1 MISLALAGV
10 RGGVGCTSVAAG
22 LAYALHAMH
31 QRVLLVD
38 LAAHNQLR
46 LHFNL
51 ALEDS
56 AGWAPAVLAA
66 GAWDGQA
73 WSLDERLCLVPR
85 GELSAAGAARVG
97 DAVRRS
103 PAALR
108 RPLLELAD
116 RFDWLLVDCGA
127 EAELLSAVAPFDLR
141 VTLLEA
147 DPACAVL
154 LARAADAVGWRL
166 VNRYAP
172 ERQLQAD
179 LQLLW
184 RRAPGH
190 RFLPFSIHDDAAW
203 PEALALKMPVGHYA
217 PDSQAARDMHDLA
230 DWCLAATER
239 AA

>member
-1 MISLALAGV
+1 MSIALEGV

-22 LAYALHAMH
+22 LAHALHGLQ
-31 QRVLLVD
+31 QRVLLLD
-38 LAAHNQLR
+38 LAAHNHLR

-51 ALEDS
+51 ALEED
-56 AGWAPAVLAA
+56 AGWARAVLDG

-73 WSLDERLCLVPR
+73 WSLDGRLCLVPR
-85 GELSAAGAARVG
+85 GELTAAEATRVRA
-97 DAVRRS
+97 AVRRS

-108 RPLLELAD
+108 RPLRERAD
-116 RFDWLLVDCGA
+116 AFDWLLVDCGA
-127 EAELLSAVAPFDLR
+127 DADIAGVLTPFDIHI
-141 VTLLEA
+141 TLLEA

-154 LARAADAVGWRL
+154 LARADTGAGWRL
-166 VNRYAP
+166 VNRYDP

-179 LQLLW
+179 LQLVW

-230 DWCLAATER
+230 DWCLAAAER